1 MNSPAPE
8 GVIQARLLLE
18 RGRIADVLLR
28 PRPLPPVQA
37 LLRGR
42 QAEQAVRMLPRL
54 FSLCRIAQTCAALN
68 AVEQAVG
75 VVPPPAQNAARL
87 VFPLAETIQEHATRL
102 TLDGPLAFG
111 QAPDVETAKAVRRHI
126 AALFPLISENNGWI
140 RPGGGRLSPKPKELS
155 DWLEGLRR
163 LLLSGLMA
171 GRDVSALL
179 EVKELRD
186 WAQGQGSAPARLL
199 QALLTPGL
207 AGFGASATGLMG
219 HLDSGQVM
227 ARLAGSDWDSYAQAP
242 QTSSGL
248 CLETGPLARQSEH
261 RLIRNLGAETGLGL
275 AARTLARL
283 LELAQALTG
292 IALALP
298 LLMESEGAS
307 LPEGGGTGL
316 GQAEAARGRLFHWV
330 RLDAGRIEEYRL
342 LAPTEWNFHPK
353 GAFVQGLK
361 GAEAADAETAS
372 TLARKQGL
380 ALDPCVGLEIEV
392 SHA

>member
-1 MNSPAPE
+1 MSGVAPE
-8 GVIQARLLLE
+8 GVIHARLVLA
-18 RGRIADVLLR
+18 RGRIADVLLC

-37 LLRGR
+37 LLQGR
-42 QAEQAVRMLPRL
+42 QAEQAVQMLPRL
-54 FSLCRIAQTCAALN
+54 FSLCRVAQTAAALN
-68 AVEQAVG
+68 AVEQALG

-87 VFPLAETIQEHATRL
+87 VFTLAETVQEHATRL

-111 QAPDVETAKAVRRHI
+111 QTPDVETAKAVRRHI

-140 RPGGGRLSPKPKELS
+140 RPGGGFLSPRPKELA
-155 DWLEGLRR
+155 DWLEGLRS
-163 LLLSGLMA
+163 LILSGLMA
-171 GRDVSALL
+171 KRDVSGFF
-179 EVKELRD
+179 EIKELRD
-186 WAQGQGSAPARLL
+186 WAQEQESAPARLL
-199 QALLTPGL
+199 WAMLKPEW
-207 AGFGASATGLMG
+207 AGFGAGATGQMG
-219 HLDSGQVM
+219 HLDPKYVKAG
-227 ARLAGSDWDSYAQAP
+227 LGGSDWESYAQAP

-261 RLIRNLGAETGLGL
+261 RLIRNLGTETGLGL

-283 LELAQALTG
+283 LEIAQALTG

-298 LLMESEGAS
+298 LLVEGVGVS
-307 LPEGGGTGL
+307 LPEGGGDGL
-316 GQAEAARGRLFHWV
+316 GMAEAARGRLFHWV

-342 LAPTEWNFHPK
+342 LAPTEWNFHPQ

-361 GAEAADAETAS
+361 GATAADAEAAS
-372 TLARKQGL
+372 ALARKQGL

>member
-1 MNSPAPE
+1 MISFAPE
-8 GVIQARLLLE
+8 GVIQVQLVLE
-18 RGRIADVLLR
+18 RGRIAAVRLR
-28 PRPLPPVQA
+28 PRPLPPLKA
-37 LLRGR
+37 LLKGR
-42 QAEQAVRMLPRL
+42 QADQAARMLPRL

-68 AVEQAVG
+68 AIEQALG
-75 VVPPPAQNAARL
+75 VAPPPAQSAARL
-87 VFPLAETIQEHATRL
+87 VLTLAETIQEHATRL

-126 AALFPLISENNGWI
+126 AALVPLICKNDDWV
-140 RPGGGRLSPKPKELS
+140 RPGGGRLSPRPNDLA
-155 DWLEGLRR
+155 DWLEELRR
-163 LLLSGLMA
+163 LILSGLMA

-179 EVKELRD
+179 EVKDLRD

-199 QALLTPGL
+199 QALLKPGL

-227 ARLAGSDWDSYAQAP
+227 ARLAASDWESYAQGP
-242 QTSSGL
+242 QTAAGL
-248 CLETGPLARQSEH
+248 CLETGPLARQNDH
-261 RLIRNLGAETGLGL
+261 RLIRTLEAESGHGL
-275 AARTLARL
+275 AARILARL
-283 LELAQALTG
+283 LELAQTLTG

-298 LLMESEGAS
+298 LLMEGEGVD
-307 LPEGGGTGL
+307 LPVAGGVGL
-316 GQAEAARGRLFHWV
+316 GAAEAARGRLFHWV

-342 LAPTEWNFHPK
+342 LAPTEWNFHPE

-372 TLARKQGL
+372 ALARRQGL